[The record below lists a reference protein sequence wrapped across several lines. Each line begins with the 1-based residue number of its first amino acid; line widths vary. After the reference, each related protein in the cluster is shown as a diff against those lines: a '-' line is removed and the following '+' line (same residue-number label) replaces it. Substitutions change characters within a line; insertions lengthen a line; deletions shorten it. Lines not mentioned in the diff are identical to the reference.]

1 MSDIE
6 QPPQDRDEFVGDL
19 TKKQDEIKY
28 VDPPEPVEQP
38 VQHES
43 IFEEAHAFAEEH
55 LHHNSEP
62 SDAPDID
69 KSDDETPAEPLRVEP
84 QPIVGEP
91 TIDTPDTPA
100 EPADDAPNEPDSDE
114 PDSDEPVLDAD
125 NEFKPEPEH
134 PSSIEPA
141 AAAIPPVNEQPDPT
155 KIADKLDDPSQQRD
169 PLLQIA
175 KNKFIAHQ
183 DYEATTT
190 VCPVCQA
197 EFNPGAPVL

>member
-1 MSDIE
+1 MSDIN
-6 QPPQDRDEFVGDL
+6 Q
-19 TKKQDEIKY
+19 
-28 VDPPEPVEQP
+28 PEPKPE
-38 VQHES
+38 HES
-43 IFEEAHAFAEEH
+43 IFEEAHAFAEER

-69 KSDDETPAEPLRVEP
+69 RSDETPAENADEASFDKYDEATTAAPV
-84 QPIVGEP
+84 IN
-91 TIDTPDTPA
+91 
-100 EPADDAPNEPDSDE
+100 EPAVEAPS
-114 PDSDEPVLDAD
+114 EPVLDAD
-125 NEFKPEPEH
+125 NAFKPEPEH

-141 AAAIPPVNEQPDPT
+141 VAIPPVNEQPDPT
-155 KIADKLDDPSQQRD
+155 KIAGQLDDPSQQRD